1 MKQDKL
7 ERFLKAQQNDF
18 PTALQEIRNGKKRS
32 HWMWYVFPQIQ
43 GLGFSDMARFYA
55 IRDRQEAI
63 DYLAHPVLGKRL
75 LLISGEL
82 LKLETDDPTEV
93 MGTPD
98 DLKLKSSMT
107 LFAALSETDPVFQ
120 DVLDR
125 FYRGAQDTNT
135 LRLINAI

>member
-1 MKQDKL
+1 
-7 ERFLKAQQNDF
+7 
-18 PTALQEIRNGKKRS
+18 
-32 HWMWYVFPQIQ
+32 
-43 GLGFSDMARFYA
+43 MARFYA
-55 IRDRQEAI
+55 IRDCQEAA

-82 LKLETDDPTEV
+82 LKLGTDNPTKV

-120 DVLDR
+120 EVLDK
-125 FYRGAQDTNT
+125 FYGGMQDTKT